1 MALDHSDGLT
11 KITKLLYKNFITMHV
26 SGMNS

>member
-1 MALDHSDGLT
+1 MALDHSDGLS